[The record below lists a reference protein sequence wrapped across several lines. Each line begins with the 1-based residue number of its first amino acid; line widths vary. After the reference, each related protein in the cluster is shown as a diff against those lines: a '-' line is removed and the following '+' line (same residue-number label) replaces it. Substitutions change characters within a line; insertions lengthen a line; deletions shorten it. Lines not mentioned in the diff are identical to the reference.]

1 MAVLLWLPGQ
11 GTLNQVRVLELAKLS
26 SGAAVGCCPGH
37 LGSGLD
43 EVARLCSNSFPNGLA
58 HSKAE
63 IGMPS
68 TSRVCVTWDL
78 PLKQSWCLQCAPLG
92 FHFLPLVDPLC
103 SCQL

>member
-1 MAVLLWLPGQ
+1 MAVPLWLPGQ

-68 TSRVCVTWDL
+68 TSRVCVCDMGPASQAILVLAVRPPWL
-78 PLKQSWCLQCAPLG
+78 PLPAFGRS
-92 FHFLPLVDPLC
+92 LV
-103 SCQL
+103 